1 MNDIRFAL
9 AFFTIVLVACLAF
22 LPQCCLFDFGLR
34 LYRKLGWTQ
43 MAEKWEGRKYWWIP
57 FERIVGG
64 ILIIFLVIIQYII
77 TK

>member
-1 MNDIRFAL
+1 MNDIRFVL
-9 AFFTIVLVACLAF
+9 AFSTIILVACLAF
-22 LPQCCLFDFGLR
+22 FLQSCLFDFGLR

-43 MAEKWEGRKYWWIP
+43 MIEKWEGRKHWWIP
-57 FERIVGG
+57 FERIVAG